1 MPKWLT
7 PSRLVLASFALF
19 IILGAA
25 LLAMPLMQG
34 HGEVGLLDCLFTATS
49 AVCVTGLIT
58 VDTATAWSPWGQGLI
73 LVMLQAGGLGIMT

>member
-25 LLAMPLMQG
+25 LLALPLMQNPKG
-34 HGEVGLLDCLFTATS
+34 VGLL
-49 AVCVTGLIT
+49 
-58 VDTATAWSPWGQGLI
+58 
-73 LVMLQAGGLGIMT
+73 